1 MELQWEHGPA
11 ERTMTTDR
19 RFARLRKSHGT
30 RAFSIAKIPGGAFCL
45 SAFPIITETGDPR
58 KVLIGRMHPRAPWD
72 HIGALDPSRVEVHS
86 RGWMLPSS
94 RLIFQESPEDAA
106 RRIAREQLELS
117 DLRFS
122 EPKVVSEAY
131 TPKRFPN
138 APTHWDIEF
147 LFRAEMPAADL
158 PKPTAWTQLPFL
170 DFRRTANAEVARSHE
185 DVIESAGLRFGGM

>member
-1 MELQWEHGPA
+1 M
-11 ERTMTTDR
+11 
-19 RFARLRKSHGT
+19 
-30 RAFSIAKIPGGAFCL
+30 
-45 SAFPIITETGDPR
+45 
-58 KVLIGRMHPRAPWD
+58 GRMNPRAPWD

-94 RLIFQESPEDAA
+94 HLIFQESPEDAA

-147 LFRAEMPAADL
+147 LFRTEMPAADL
-158 PKPTAWTQLPFL
+158 PKPAAWTQLAFL
-170 DFRRTANAEVARSHE
+170 DLRRTAKAEVARSHE